1 VYCYVA
7 AVAAV
12 AGVVVVVVVVV
23 VVSVQK
29 YCYPYALRNIYQLDS
44 FL

>member
-12 AGVVVVVVVVV
+12 AGVVVVVVV